1 MDPRLFEWAQRRQK
15 VKQKGWTVDKDRWQ
29 RRISN
34 SEDSSDPAR
43 ARGDHMRI
51 VSTSRAGAALPLFG
65 KR

>member
-1 MDPRLFEWAQRRQK
+1 
-15 VKQKGWTVDKDRWQ
+15 VKQKGWTVDEDVGSGGSATVRTV
-29 RRISN
+29 RI
-34 SEDSSDPAR
+34 PR